1 MDPIRYFNRHTD
13 ELETEDIY
21 GEAWL
26 RRAYETLPG
35 RAMLHLLVKRRL
47 FSRLYGRRMSSPAS
61 RRQIEPFIREYG
73 LDPDDFADP
82 LDSFGS
88 FNAFFSRKLKP
99 SARPLAAAPL
109 VFPADG
115 RHLGFSKASAVNS
128 VFVKGQR
135 FDLAALLGSNAALWA
150 A

>member
-1 MDPIRYFNRHTD
+1 VDPIRYFNRHTD

-61 RRQIEPFIREYG
+61 RWQIEPFIREYG

-82 LDSFGS
+82 VESLRS
-88 FNAFFSRKLKP
+88 
-99 SARPLAAAPL
+99 
-109 VFPADG
+109 
-115 RHLGFSKASAVNS
+115 VNS
-128 VFVKGQR
+128 FLSPQ
-135 FDLAALLGSNAALWA
+135 L
-150 A
+150 